1 MIIFVII
8 AALFFVLGIPYLF
21 SSAVDPIGTSKVID
35 SIFKKKKKY
44 NVQDEMS
51 FFNDAEW
58 VKKVILSCNSTTQIW
73 NAYELSK
80 ILRKKYDSKVENKIM
95 WIVSDEIS
103 KVFDRQYD
111 KLIYK

>member
-1 MIIFVII
+1 MWILEFLTLLVIFTVI
-8 AALFFVLGIPYLF
+8 VLGVTYI
-21 SSAVDPIGTSKVID
+21 VDPKEVSNFIKELSKR
-35 SIFKKKKKY
+35 KY
-44 NVQDEMS
+44 RVEDEMS

-58 VKKVILSCNSTTQIW
+58 VKIVILSCNSTTQIW

-80 ILRKKYDSKVENKIM
+80 ILRKKYNNKVENKIM

>member
-1 MIIFVII
+1 MWILEFLTLLVIFTVI
-8 AALFFVLGIPYLF
+8 VLGVTYI
-21 SSAVDPIGTSKVID
+21 VDPKEVSNFIKELSKR
-35 SIFKKKKKY
+35 KY
-44 NVQDEMS
+44 RVEDEMS